1 MIESTSNELNGID
14 IMGSWM
20 EIGMAVTAVVIGAL
34 VTYNMFKSWLN
45 KKKVKRFSPES
56 KVYRSIHTRVHEF
69 LTEVRIKVGADR
81 SLLLQFHNGAQFLD
95 GTSIKRFSLTHESCV
110 VGVSETRNSRQDILI
125 STFIEMLE
133 HISIDKPTVN
143 VTSDLPDCHFKRHLE
158 TNHTLVYSLIPIKDA
173 RGVLVLGC
181 LLVEWCNWDN
191 VDNIDDDKV
200 LIEIPQYARY
210 IESQLAMGR

>member
-14 IMGSWM
+14 IMGSWVEVGM
-20 EIGMAVTAVVIGAL
+20 VIAAIIIGIFMSSQML
-34 VTYNMFKSWLN
+34 KSWYS
-45 KKKVKRFSPES
+45 KRKIKRFSPES
-56 KVYRSIHTRVHEF
+56 KVYRSIHTRIHEF
-69 LTEVRIKVGADR
+69 LTEVRIKVNADR
-81 SLLLQFHNGAQFLD
+81 ALLLQFHNGAEFLD

-110 VGVSETRNSRQDILI
+110 VGVSETRNSRQDIKI

-133 HISIDKPTVN
+133 HISLDKPTIN

-158 TNHTLVYSLIPIKDA
+158 TNHTLVYSLIPIKDV